1 MARRHEP
8 QEALGQAVRRLRD
21 NRGMRQRDLAR
32 EAKLSKTHV
41 WRIEQ
46 GDVNPGWDTVRQLAG
61 ALGIKVSDLAAV
73 AEELDRE
80 TR

>member
-1 MARRHEP
+1 
-8 QEALGQAVRRLRD
+8 
-21 NRGMRQRDLAR
+21 MRQRDLAR
-32 EAKLSKTHV
+32 EAKLSATHV

-46 GDVNPGWDTVRQLAG
+46 GDVNPGWDTVRQLAA
-61 ALGIKVSDLAAV
+61 ALGIKVSELAAV